1 MQLSNVLIK
10 IRDSKSTVILNDLLW
25 HTKLPLL
32 KKIAFLIFKN
42 KKMGLFIMLLAIY
55 HNKSSKKIIK
65 I

>member
-1 MQLSNVLIK
+1 MAYK
-10 IRDSKSTVILNDLLW
+10 ITII
-25 HTKLPLL
+25 